1 MCVCV
6 CVCEHTSLLCPAS
19 HPEETPPHASGPS
32 LHITGQLC
40 IDSQARQPVVG
51 LGVGEGTQ
59 TPPLPPSKNW
69 PDPESPSRGWPSH
82 SPIWILLG
90 KLAPTTAPRKPVQKK
105 AKMCCIF
112 LFALAKKKPRSNHR
126 FGVSP
131 LPFIPLSSS
140 ACSFPPAVPSF
151 LACFL
156 PAFCEVCLFPLES
169 ERLNCSV
176 NTN

>member
-1 MCVCV
+1 M
-6 CVCEHTSLLCPAS
+6 
-19 HPEETPPHASGPS
+19 
-32 LHITGQLC
+32 
-40 IDSQARQPVVG
+40 
-51 LGVGEGTQ
+51 
-59 TPPLPPSKNW
+59 
-69 PDPESPSRGWPSH
+69 
-82 SPIWILLG
+82 
-90 KLAPTTAPRKPVQKK
+90 QKK

-131 LPFIPLSSS
+131 PSLYSSLSS
-140 ACSFPPAVPSF
+140 ADSFPSAVPSF

-176 NTN
+176 NTD

>member
-1 MCVCV
+1 MYVCV
-6 CVCEHTSLLCPAS
+6 CVCTLPFCPS
-19 HPEETPPHASGPS
+19 CDQEKPPPCAGGQVFLPS
-32 LHITGQLC
+32 QLS
-40 IDSQARQPVVG
+40 IDSQAQQPTVG
-51 LGVGEGTQ
+51 AGGHR
-59 TPPLPPSKNW
+59 TPPPNPNKTW
-69 PDPESPSRGWPSH
+69 PDPESPSPGCPSH

-126 FGVSP
+126 FDVFPPS
-131 LPFIPLSSS
+131 LYSSLCA

-156 PAFCEVCLFPLES
+156 PSFCEVCLFPLES
-169 ERLNCSV
+169 EHLNCSV